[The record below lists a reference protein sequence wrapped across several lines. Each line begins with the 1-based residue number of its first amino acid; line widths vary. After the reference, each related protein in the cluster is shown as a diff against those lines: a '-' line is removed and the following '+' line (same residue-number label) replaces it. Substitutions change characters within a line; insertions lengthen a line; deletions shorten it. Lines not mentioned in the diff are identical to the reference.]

1 MNIKPF
7 LIIVSG
13 RPGSGKTTFAKKLGL
28 EMFMPVIIRDEIKE
42 GYVHSFGRKHSEL
55 SDKANKEATD
65 IFFNM
70 LMELV
75 NNNISVI
82 AEAAFQHEIW
92 SYYLG
97 RFIGKTKMYLL
108 ICKTDDKIAFERFV
122 NRGLNNPK
130 REYFHGDKGVDLARH
145 GVDLSISEYI
155 EPHLDVPTL
164 YVDTTGDYE
173 PSIKKIELLILNR
186 AGRK

>member
-13 RPGSGKTTFAKKLGL
+13 RPGSGKTTFAKKLGS
-28 EMFMPVIIRDEIKE
+28 EIFMPVISRDEIKE
-42 GYVHSFGRKHSEL
+42 GYVHSFGKKHSEL
-55 SDKANKEATD
+55 SEKANKESTD
-65 IFFNM
+65 IFFNI

-92 SYYLG
+92 SYYLS

-108 ICKTDDKIAFERFV
+108 ICKPDEKIALERFI

-130 REYFHGDKGVDLARH
+130 REYFHGDKGVDFN
-145 GVDLSISEYI
+145 ISKYI

-164 YVDTTGDYE
+164 YIDTTGDYD
-173 PSIKKIELLILNR
+173 PSIKKIELLILNSNR
-186 AGRK
+186 TGFIL